1 MIVFNNVFDV
11 EVPRQILFQ
20 INQPDTEVCRK
31 YSMALVTNKKGDKL
45 VVFEYSFSS
54 LCTERFTGPINDLLE
69 KRIQDLR
76 NWHK

>member
-11 EVPRQILFQ
+11 EVPRQILLQ
-20 INQPDTEVCRK
+20 INQPDTEGWRK
-31 YSMALVTNKKGDKL
+31 YSMALLTNKKGDKL

-54 LCTERFTGPINDLLE
+54 FYTERFTGPINDLLE
-69 KRIQDLR
+69 KKIQDLR